1 MGQIRGQKAH
11 IDACN
16 LRRLSSFG
24 IPATGQHILVST
36 DNSAMQNGQG
46 DFDAYVVGDGTTPA
60 TALELHYFAI
70 ELLNSKCIGTE
81 FDFSTYTSVK
91 GYFINNNAWTSNANV
106 YYMLIPTSDIPSD
119 AIIVTANAES
129 SAYVA
134 FLTSNVVPSSP
145 VPYAN
150 GTGMTVMSVNETKAF
165 VIPEDATYMYLMA
178 AYQST
183 SRLPSSIQYL
193 DSFMSD
199 YNGMKTLVNEHDEQL
214 KILGLSNTELNIASY
229 DVLQGC
235 PQGATSWT
243 VKDNRSHID
252 IMVSAGERYRICAN
266 NSFESLFVLLKNKQT
281 PTDGLAYDL
290 ATGETGVRSITAG
303 SCEIIT
309 IPDNCTCMSVGIDG
323 SSTSVT
329 RDYTPSSITKVTEIG
344 LMKDQIDELNEKIDG
359 GGTEATLTLVQGTIQ
374 TTLTWSTSTTGY
386 MMAISPNQ
394 KFQIIGTS
402 SFVQLKTNTIQS
414 GAAANV
420 SDYWSGYN
428 TINYNVTTN
437 VDNIL
442 YAAPDVN
449 YIFFVSKVK
458 VLLFNEYNTYQRNQ
472 FQYTDML
479 KYMMNKS
486 CQYVI
491 HHYLRVQHP
500 GIGTFSVSS
509 GEQSYRGCAA
519 CAEALAG
526 VYALGI
532 MDLSIIGTSMSN
544 LIWQA
549 KRMILSASNSYE
561 QWKLR
566 WQSSLAA
573 TKYGNAA
580 YMIKDYLSNSEYNA
594 VLSIV
599 ESEANAL
606 ITKQVGTLWNDN
618 NEFGLYWKNSDGTTN
633 YNGDSKSEEVGWY
646 AGCLATAIFL
656 MPENTNVANWKR
668 KLVEWSVIS
677 YASPS
682 SKTSGKVYNGY
693 ALSNLTGYN
702 ITDDGLVINHSQ
714 IHPDYMAS
722 RTICLMDGFFMWLKE
737 GKMIPQAAQENMDL
751 IYYGY
756 TERNFTEGETLYG
769 STVQPPYG
777 TIYKTGANDLYYPQG
792 NDWGSVR
799 FYSLAEYAGY
809 LYNLCLHPKDD
820 ASRIS
825 TILWAHVKQLQDR
838 FTTGAVHKEDG
849 SENSYEGREPSIAN
863 EILGQLVI
871 GMYPIFWTSED
882 WFQSN

>member
-1 MGQIRGQKAH
+1 MGQIIGLNAKPKRA
-11 IDACN
+11 N
-16 LRRLSSFG
+16 LNALGSISAA
-24 IPATGQHILVST
+24 PANGEIILVSS
-36 DNSAMQNGQG
+36 DNSMDANGQG
-46 DFDAYVVGDGTTPA
+46 DFDAYVVGDGHTAA

-81 FDFSTYTSVK
+81 FDFSTYTSVN

-119 AIIVTANAES
+119 AIVVTANAES

-134 FLTSNVVPSSP
+134 FLTSNTVPSSP

-150 GTGMTVMSVNETKAF
+150 GTGMTDMSANETKTF

-178 AYQST
+178 AYQTT
-183 SRLPSSIQYL
+183 SRLPSSIRYL

-214 KILGLSNTELNIASY
+214 KTLGLSNTELNIASY

-235 PQGATSWT
+235 PQGETTWK
-243 VKDNRSHID
+243 VMDNRSHID

-281 PTDGLAYDL
+281 PTNNLAYDL
-290 ATGETGVRSITAG
+290 ATGETGMRSIMTG

-309 IPDNCTCMSVGIDG
+309 IPDTCTCMSVGIDG

-437 VDNIL
+437 GDNIL

-491 HHYLRVQHP
+491 HHYLRVQHA
-500 GIGTFSVSS
+500 GIGTFTVSN

-549 KRMILSASNSYE
+549 KRMILSASNSYSNW
-561 QWKLR
+561 QLR

-580 YMIKDYLSNSEYNA
+580 YMIKDYLSTSEYNA

-599 ESEANAL
+599 ETEANAL
-606 ITKQVGTLWNDN
+606 ISKEVGSTWNDN
-618 NEFGLYWKNSDGTTN
+618 NVFGLYWKNSDNSTN
-633 YNGDSKSEEVGWY
+633 YSGDTKSEEVGWY

-656 MPENTNVANWKR
+656 MPENANVESWKR
-668 KLVEWSVIS
+668 TLVEWSVIS
-677 YASPS
+677 YSSPS
-682 SKTSGKVYNGY
+682 SKTSGRTYNGY
-693 ALSNLTGYN
+693 DLSNLTGYN
-702 ITDDGLVINHSQ
+702 ITDDGLVVNHGT

-722 RTICLMDGFFMWLKE
+722 RTICLMDGFALWLKE
-737 GKMIPQAAQENMDL
+737 GKMIPQAVQENMDL
-751 IYYGY
+751 IYSGY

-769 STVQPPYG
+769 VAVQSPYG

-799 FYSLAEYAGY
+799 FYSLAEFAGY
-809 LYNLCLHPKDD
+809 IHRLCLRPQDD
-820 ASRIS
+820 TSRIS

-838 FTTGAVHKEDG
+838 YTTGAVHAADG
-849 SENSYEGREPSIAN
+849 SENSYSGREPSIAN
-863 EILGQLVI
+863 EILGQLFI
-871 GMYPIFWTSED
+871 EMYPVFWTSED
-882 WFQSN
+882 WTS